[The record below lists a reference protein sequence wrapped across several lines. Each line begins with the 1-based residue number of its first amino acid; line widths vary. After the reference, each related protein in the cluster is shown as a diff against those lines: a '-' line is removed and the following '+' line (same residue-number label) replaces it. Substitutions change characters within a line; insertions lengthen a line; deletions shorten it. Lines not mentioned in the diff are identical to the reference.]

1 MKLFTKYN
9 RINITA
15 SVIIFIAGTFAFYFA
30 LRYVLIRQLDETL
43 RTEQAE
49 IRQFVNEHNE
59 LPEIVNTNDQQIT
72 VTKTSTPV
80 AEAIYSAEKTWD
92 PKEKERKW
100 VRKIQ
105 FTLAVNNDLYDVVV
119 RKSLEATDYL
129 LKLIIM
135 IAIVMIAL
143 ILVADYVINR
153 VVLKKLW
160 QPFYHTISVIRQ
172 YQLTKQQAL
181 RLPQTGID
189 EFSLLNLSVNN
200 MAERVQQE
208 YQVLKDFTGNAAHE
222 MQTPLA
228 VIATHTDTLMQDE
241 QVLQHHTTSIA
252 TIEQSVKRLS
262 RLNQSLLLLAKIENG
277 RFELNEQV
285 QWNVL
290 LEQKINE
297 WQELITAQD
306 LKITLHTVPVTTLFH
321 QHLADIVISNLL
333 SNSIRYNIPGGTI
346 AITLTNEQFSI
357 VNTSSLP
364 ALDEAK
370 LFNRFFRHPAT
381 EPEGNG
387 LGLSIVKQVCDLAH
401 YKISYQYR
409 ISYRYHTNEHYSEY
423 LHVFTIVFK

>member
-9 RINITA
+9 RINITI

-30 LRYVLIRQLDETL
+30 LRYVLIRQLDQTL
-43 RTEQAE
+43 RTERAE

-80 AEAIYSAEKTWD
+80 AEAIYSSEKAWNH
-92 PKEKERKW
+92 KEKEQEW
-100 VRKIQ
+100 IRKIQ
-105 FTLAVNNDLYDVVV
+105 FTLAINNDLYDVIVS
-119 RKSLEATDYL
+119 KSQEATDDL

-135 IAIVMIAL
+135 IAIIMIAL
-143 ILVADYVINR
+143 ILVAGYLINR

-172 YQLTKQQAL
+172 YQLTKQQTL
-181 RLPQTGID
+181 HLPQTGID

-200 MAERVQQE
+200 MTERVQQE

-241 QVLQHHTTSIA
+241 QVLQQHTASIA

-290 LEQKINE
+290 LQQKINE

-306 LKITLHTVPVTTLFH
+306 LKITLHTVPVTTVFH

-333 SNSIRYNIPGGTI
+333 SNSIRYNMPGGTI
-346 AITLTNEQFSI
+346 AITLTNEQLSI

-387 LGLSIVKQVCDLAH
+387 LGLSIVKQVCDLAD
-401 YKISYQYR
+401 YK
-409 ISYRYHTNEHYSEY
+409 ISYRYHTNNHCSEC